1 MNPDRFSH
9 PARMGLQADRLSDWL
24 VLRDGD
30 KPLLG
35 ERARLLAA
43 REDQVLACHPDGES
57 AVRELV
63 RVLEVAKRARIDPA
77 LDARAALGEIGRQ
90 VVEDICVLTP
100 GTDGSYVL
108 TAGILC
114 FPNRWRLS
122 EKMGKPVV
130 SLHDP
135 VPDYRPALGKQVDQ
149 FMTKLLPMR
158 HYTRHNWGLA
168 DRGDFHLPEPGT
180 LVNIETSDPIFV
192 REEHQSFLKLPST
205 QAVIFS
211 IRTEIRSWRDLGDEE
226 RTAIAAAV
234 GTLSPVWLRYK
245 GIAR

>member
-1 MNPDRFSH
+1 MNADRFSH
-9 PARMGLQADRLSDWL
+9 PARMGLQANRLSDWL
-24 VLRDGD
+24 MLRDND

-35 ERARLLAA
+35 ERTRLLAA
-43 REDQVLACHPDGES
+43 HDDQVLACHLDGES

-63 RVLEVAKRARIDPA
+63 RVLEVARRAQIDPA
-77 LDARAALGEIGRQ
+77 LDARAMLAEIGRQ

-100 GTDGSYVL
+100 NTDGSYVL

-114 FPNRWRLS
+114 FPNRWRLTD
-122 EKMGKPVV
+122 KMGKPVV

-135 VPDYRPALGKQVDQ
+135 VPDYRPALGNRVDQ
-149 FMTKLLPMR
+149 FMARLLPMR

-168 DRGDFHLPEPGT
+168 DHGDFHLPDSGT
-180 LVNIETSDPIFV
+180 PVNIETSNPIFV

-211 IRTEIRSWRDLGDEE
+211 IRTEIRRWRDLADDE
-226 RTAIAAAV
+226 RAAITAAV
-234 GTLSPVWLRYK
+234 KTLSPAWRRYK
-245 GIAR
+245 GIAV